1 MLGTWT
7 TGAVAASGGRSSP
20 PLQPLLSPG
29 PPIPNT
35 LVELKELPVILQEH
49 WALSQSWPLPSCTL
63 CQGCPF
69 RRGLLGEAPTLL
81 QGCARVASPAF
92 LIASSYPGMTELLPL
107 YLPQP
112 PQVAFCPPQQQR
124 GRLIWNQAPLIPKT
138 LMFSEIRAP
147 GQFSA
152 KPELSNVVFMSPRW
166 LLRVETQL
174 VQTENGCQVTYT
186 IQKIV

>member
-1 MLGTWT
+1 MLGTWM

-20 PLQPLLSPG
+20 PLQPLLHPG
-29 PPIPNT
+29 PPIPNS

-49 WALSQSWPLPSCTL
+49 WALSQSWPLPKLYALPRMPFPTWTARRSPHSTPRL
-63 CQGCPF
+63 CC
-69 RRGLLGEAPTLL
+69 
-81 QGCARVASPAF
+81 VASPAF

-124 GRLIWNQAPLIPKT
+124 GRLTWNQAPLIPKT
-138 LMFSEIRAP
+138 LMFSEISAP

-152 KPELSNVVFMSPRW
+152 KPELSNMVFMSPRW

-174 VQTENGCQVTYT
+174 VQTENGCQVKYT
-186 IQKIV
+186 IQKTV